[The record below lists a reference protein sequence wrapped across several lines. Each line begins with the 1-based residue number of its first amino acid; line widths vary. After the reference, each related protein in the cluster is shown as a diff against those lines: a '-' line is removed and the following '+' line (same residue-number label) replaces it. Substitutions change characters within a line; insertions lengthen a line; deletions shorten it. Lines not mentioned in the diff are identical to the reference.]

1 MLLFGAP
8 PPFPKNLLVKGQGV
22 RLCEYSPFT
31 LVYDHARATAFHMPH
46 ITLQGIING
55 DAGAAPCLAVV
66 SGETCRLLDSAAW
79 NITPARFD
87 DHMRARHTTCMQPG
101 VAGRCLAK
109 GHLFILAAVLANQ
122 ERKSVTTLHMQGH
135 AASRWNGFA
144 LVLFAAFALV

>member
-1 MLLFGAP
+1 MGIATMEGMEIARGSRRALSLLMQDSP
-8 PPFPKNLLVKGQGV
+8 PLHQRWRGGQGV

-55 DAGAAPCLAVV
+55 DAGAAPCLAK
-66 SGETCRLLDSAAW
+66 R
-79 NITPARFD
+79 
-87 DHMRARHTTCMQPG
+87 
-101 VAGRCLAK
+101 
-109 GHLFILAAVLANQ
+109 HLFILAAVLANQ